1 MHKRLNR
8 YNLRVD
14 QRADIQGLRAVAVLL
29 VIFYHF
35 DLGISGGYLGVD
47 MFFVISGYVI
57 ALSALRDIQQHQI
70 FDWKRF
76 YRRRIRRLLPGIAVV
91 AVVTAFAS
99 LLVLSPFGPQQM
111 SAKMLLSSAT
121 YSSNFV
127 LMQSDY
133 FALDSSSNPMLHFW
147 SLAVEE
153 QFYFVWGP
161 IVIVVL
167 AAMKRWKSRLVA
179 TVLVI
184 AGLAALV
191 ASLFFFIVLSRYETA
206 VQSWPGINWLVERE
220 ISPSRLAFYSPITR
234 AWEFMCGALLAISHN
249 RWKHHKRRS
258 VVTTVWAC
266 SAIVLIFVAVLWT
279 SNLLSRNALSSRSF
293 NEIAVVLAV
302 LGTVAIIHAGRGKPF
317 TSRLLETKLFTY
329 IGDLS
334 YSLYLWH
341 WPIWTFS
348 IVVMHKSTATTVIVL
363 ALTALFSVVQ
373 YQYIEQPIRR
383 GVAVTKPTAV
393 HFVAAFAV
401 VAAVGWAAMTNLSP
415 VIGKHLVGVTP
426 FNLITH
432 TIDRPCAGK
441 FVVVGEAKSC
451 WYSTDKPKGISIL
464 VGDSTA
470 KSLSDGFIVAS
481 NELQQDALVFALPGC
496 AFQAPTSP
504 FTPYCDGW
512 RADVWSVIKTM
523 KPDIVVVSNLNT
535 LYVDDI
541 GIPGLSVT
549 EARLQWGKQVRKMF
563 NRVLFTG
570 ARPLLVQPVPHFIFD
585 VRYDISLFNRQ
596 AGTESRKVVEA
607 RTQFLNQLEVR
618 SVGDFSSSTEVLNLN
633 SKFCGKQRCSQF
645 IDGKLAYEDPSHL
658 SSIGSLKVTPDLKAA
673 MARLLTN

>member
-1 MHKRLNR
+1 M
-8 YNLRVD
+8 D

-57 ALSALRDIQQHQI
+57 ALSALRDIQQHQN

-91 AVVTAFAS
+91 AVFTAFAS
-99 LLVLSPFGPQQM
+99 LFVLSPFGPQQM

-127 LMQSDY
+127 LLKSDY
-133 FALDSSSNPMLHFW
+133 FSLDPSSNPMLHFW

-153 QFYFVWGP
+153 QFYFLWGP
-161 IVIVVL
+161 IVLAVL
-167 AAMKRWKSRLVA
+167 ATMRRWKSRLFA
-179 TVLVI
+179 RVLVVAGFVTLATSLALFI
-184 AGLAALV
+184 A
-191 ASLFFFIVLSRYETA
+191 LSRYEAA
-206 VQSWPGINWLVERE
+206 VQSWPGINWLVEMG
-220 ISPSRLAFYSPITR
+220 ISPSRVAFYSPITR
-234 AWEFMCGALLAISHN
+234 AWEFMCGATLAIAHN
-249 RWKHHKRRS
+249 RWKQDQQKIA
-258 VVTTVWAC
+258 VNIFWAC
-266 SAIVLIFVAVLWT
+266 SAIVLVFVAVLWT

-302 LGTVAIIHAGRGKPF
+302 LGTVAIIHAGRGKQF
-317 TSRLLETKLFTY
+317 ASRLLEIRLFTY

-341 WPIWTFS
+341 WPIWIFS
-348 IVVMHKSTATTVIVL
+348 VVVMHKSAATTVIAL
-363 ALTALFSVVQ
+363 ALTALFSVAQ
-373 YQYIEQPIRR
+373 YHYIEQPIRR
-383 GVAVTKPTAV
+383 GVAIRKPSAP
-393 HFVAAFAV
+393 HFVVAFAV

-432 TIDRPCAGK
+432 VIERPCAGK

-470 KSLSDGFIVAS
+470 KSLSDGFIVAA
-481 NELQQDALVFALPGC
+481 NELQQDALVFSLPGC
-496 AFQAPTSP
+496 AFQVPKSP
-504 FTPYCDGW
+504 FTPYCDAW
-512 RADVWSVIKTM
+512 RANVWSVIKTL

-535 LYVDDI
+535 IYVNEIRNPD
-541 GIPGLSVT
+541 LSLT
-549 EARLQWGKQVRKMF
+549 EAQVQWGGQVRKMF
-563 NRVLFTG
+563 NKILFTG
-570 ARPLLVQPVPHFIFD
+570 SRPLLVQPVPHFIFD
-585 VRYDISLFNRQ
+585 VRYDISLLNRQ

-607 RTQFLNQLEVR
+607 RTQFLNQLEER
-618 SVGDFSSSTEVLNLN
+618 SVGEFSSATEILNLN
-633 SKFCGKQRCSQF
+633 SKFCGVERCSQF
-645 IDGKLAYEDPSHL
+645 IDRKLAYEDSTHL
-658 SSIGSLKVTPDLKAA
+658 SSIGSLKVSPNLKVA
-673 MARLLTN
+673 MARLLPK